1 MQDVGSKED
10 TELSRKD
17 LTVGSRELPVES
29 LGHCQSV
36 GNWMVFPTR
45 VREKLRTQVYSFP
58 LEKDPVGALSATWS
72 FADALNHSAGPVNH
86 CGSCAPKKLC
96 HLRGSPQKFGNNL
109 GTNTAEYRA

>member
-58 LEKDPVGALSATWS
+58 LEKDPVGALSATWL
-72 FADALNHSAGPVNH
+72 FADAFETFGGTGKSLR
-86 CGSCAPKKLC
+86 KLC
-96 HLRGSPQKFGNNL
+96 PQKVVPP
-109 GTNTAEYRA
+109 